1 MSKCGVTYERFEESL
16 RTLGVRN
23 PNFITS
29 QYTLED
35 IEAAYESHLDVLKLE
50 REHTPSC
57 DDEAQIRIV
66 ERYKLLHEAY
76 EDVREYLEFR
86 LTSRRGS
93 DSKDKLTWTITNE
106 SCKIKFF

>member
-1 MSKCGVTYERFEESL
+1 MSDFIPSSSMSKCGVTYERFELSL

-29 QYTLED
+29 QYALED
-35 IEAAYESHLDVLKLE
+35 IEAAYETHLDVLKLE
-50 REHTPSC
+50 REHTPSG

-76 EDVREYLEFR
+76 EDVREYLEYQERKR
-86 LTSRRGS
+86 LERQA
-93 DSKDKLTWTITNE
+93 DLDHYQ
-106 SCKIKFF
+106 